1 MDYTCVSCTN
11 YFRVTDE
18 DRLAEIISNAFTSN
32 GEEVE
37 LFSDT
42 NAKGGTLWGFGAY
55 GSIDGYRNF
64 FTGDVDSDFNMDFY
78 SFTKDLQEILA
89 DDDVIII
96 QEAGHEELRYVT
108 AIAWVISKTE
118 VRTLDLADLI
128 ISTCEEMSGVDEYKV
143 GRLEY

>member
-1 MDYTCVSCTN
+1 MDYTCVSRTN

-18 DRLAEIISNAFTSN
+18 ERFKEIMSYAFTSN
-32 GEEVE
+32 GEEIE

-42 NAKGGTLWGFGAY
+42 NANGETIWGFAAY

-64 FTGDVDSDFNMDFY
+64 FTGDVDSDFDMDFD

-96 QEAGHEELRYVT
+96 QEAGHEGLRYVT

-128 ISTCEEMSGVDEYKV
+128 MLTCGEMSGVDERKV
-143 GRLEY
+143 GRLDY

>member
-1 MDYTCVSCTN
+1 MDYSCVSRTN

-18 DRLAEIISNAFTSN
+18 DRLAEIISNAFTSS
-32 GEEVE
+32 GEEIE
-37 LFSDT
+37 FFSDT
-42 NAKGGTLWGFGAY
+42 NANGKTIWGFAAY

-64 FTGDVDSDFNMDFY
+64 FTGDVDSDFDMDFY
-78 SFTKDLQEILA
+78 SFAKDLQEILA

-96 QEAGHEELRYVT
+96 QEVGHEGLRYVT

-118 VRTLDLADLI
+118 VRTLDLADLT
-128 ISTCEEMSGVDEYKV
+128 ISTCEEMSGVDEHKV